1 MGFEFIRHKPL
12 YDRILL
18 VLTLDRQKMKE
29 RILIGEELQIRF
41 RLQGYTDADVLCDVT
56 RPLGTM
62 LSDFEHDPDGEWN
75 RLGLMPLREALHSN
89 RWKQP
94 GLEQASGDFLAKKYL
109 TYDPVR
115 MYVALRIWNEYLK
128 AREPRDRESACE
140 RFMGKMNGFTAL
152 FMGNPPLDFDEDT
165 GKPKRL
171 NISTHIYGSAPQE
184 DTRLDL
190 WCPDSKRKMECVAA
204 YSSLYPLIIYY
215 LNRLND
221 WGLYFRKCKICGK
234 YSLPRASGMSFAV
247 ISAVKNSPSRT
258 SVSLMNE
265 PEKTIMTCSTRTSAR
280 TGEIKSIRQ
289 RKHPAFLLTV
299 WKTCWLLLNPSKKKP
314 CSGNRL

>member
-1 MGFEFIRHKPL
+1 MDFEFVRHEPL

-18 VLTLDRQKMKE
+18 VLTLDKQKMKE

-41 RLQGYTDADVLCDVT
+41 RLQGYADAEVLCDIT

-62 LSDFEHDPDGEWN
+62 LSAFEHDPDGEWN
-75 RLGLMPLREALHSN
+75 RFGLMPLREALHSN

-109 TYDPVR
+109 TGNPVR

-140 RFMGKMNGFTAL
+140 RFIGKMNGFTAL

-171 NISTHIYGSAPQE
+171 NIATHIYGAVPQE

-190 WCPDSKRKMECVAA
+190 WYPDSNRNMECVSA
-204 YSSLYPLIIYY
+204 YSSLYPLIIY
-215 LNRLND
+215 
-221 WGLYFRKCKICGK
+221 
-234 YSLPRASGMSFAV
+234 
-247 ISAVKNSPSRT
+247 
-258 SVSLMNE
+258 
-265 PEKTIMTCSTRTSAR
+265 
-280 TGEIKSIRQ
+280 
-289 RKHPAFLLTV
+289 
-299 WKTCWLLLNPSKKKP
+299 
-314 CSGNRL
+314 

>member
-1 MGFEFIRHKPL
+1 
-12 YDRILL
+12 
-18 VLTLDRQKMKE
+18 
-29 RILIGEELQIRF
+29 
-41 RLQGYTDADVLCDVT
+41 
-56 RPLGTM
+56 
-62 LSDFEHDPDGEWN
+62 
-75 RLGLMPLREALHSN
+75 
-89 RWKQP
+89 
-94 GLEQASGDFLAKKYL
+94 
-109 TYDPVR
+109 
-115 MYVALRIWNEYLK
+115 
-128 AREPRDRESACE
+128 
-140 RFMGKMNGFTAL
+140 MGKMNGFTAL

-234 YSLPRASGMSFAV
+234 VFLAKSQRYELCSDKCR
-247 ISAVKNSPSRT
+247 KNSPSRT

-299 WKTCWLLLNPSKKKP
+299 WKTCWLLLNPSKRSLAAETGCEKERNQPKGFFGLASP
-314 CSGNRL
+314 AEQYYCGTG

>member
-1 MGFEFIRHKPL
+1 
-12 YDRILL
+12 
-18 VLTLDRQKMKE
+18 
-29 RILIGEELQIRF
+29 
-41 RLQGYTDADVLCDVT
+41 
-56 RPLGTM
+56 
-62 LSDFEHDPDGEWN
+62 
-75 RLGLMPLREALHSN
+75 
-89 RWKQP
+89 
-94 GLEQASGDFLAKKYL
+94 
-109 TYDPVR
+109 
-115 MYVALRIWNEYLK
+115 
-128 AREPRDRESACE
+128 
-140 RFMGKMNGFTAL
+140 MGKMNGFTAL

-171 NISTHIYGSAPQE
+171 DISTHIYGSAPQE

-190 WCPDSKRKMECVAA
+190 WYPDSKRKMECVAA

-234 YSLPRASGMSFAV
+234 VFLAKSQRYELCSDKCR
-247 ISAVKNSPSRT
+247 KNSPSRT

-280 TGEIKSIRQ
+280 TGEIKSIKQ

-299 WKTCWLLLNPSKKKP
+299 WKKCWLLLNPSKKKP

>member
-1 MGFEFIRHKPL
+1 M
-12 YDRILL
+12 
-18 VLTLDRQKMKE
+18 
-29 RILIGEELQIRF
+29 
-41 RLQGYTDADVLCDVT
+41 
-56 RPLGTM
+56 
-62 LSDFEHDPDGEWN
+62 
-75 RLGLMPLREALHSN
+75 
-89 RWKQP
+89 
-94 GLEQASGDFLAKKYL
+94 
-109 TYDPVR
+109 
-115 MYVALRIWNEYLK
+115 ALRIWNEYLK

-171 NISTHIYGSAPQE
+171 DISTHIYGSAPQE

-190 WCPDSKRKMECVAA
+190 WYPDSKRKMECVAA

-234 YSLPRASGMSFAV
+234 VFLAKSQRYELCSDKCR
-247 ISAVKNSPSRT
+247 KNSPSRT

-280 TGEIKSIRQ
+280 TGEIKSIKQ

-299 WKTCWLLLNPSKKKP
+299 WKKCWLLLNPSKRSLAAETGCEKRNQPKGIFRLASPAETILLWNWLNQKTDTSAVNHFRPNDFFCPVTNALHCPDP
-314 CSGNRL
+314 CHLILRFQFFGNPFRFFHLGNDTIQPVLCLFVQIC